1 MAAIG
6 NGGVGKLLTDKNV
19 FHQKKHL
26 FCVIL
31 SNKTPPLPFV
41 LSSLFRIYPLCN
53 RNCFTFSRP
62 ISGFGQKLENLLPW
76 KDRYFGDIEVKKTKR
91 EEKGRCVSYQT
102 THHGLPYIF
111 SLLKK
116 LNRLVPP
123 LETKKVTKRRT
134 DNAATTSFDDHS
146 NPFPNLKEKSIQQEA
161 TF

>member
-1 MAAIG
+1 MFSTRRSI
-6 NGGVGKLLTDKNV
+6 
-19 FHQKKHL
+19 F

-76 KDRYFGDIEVKKTKR
+76 KDRYFGDIQVKKDKEGRKR
-91 EEKGRCVSYQT
+91 SSCFLSDYTPRSAV
-102 THHGLPYIF
+102 HFF
-111 SLLKK
+111 SFKK
-116 LNRLVPP
+116 TQPTGPP